1 VIDKENLPVFASHE
15 GGALEKKETS
25 GSGTRIFTSLLLVM
39 GLIGAGTLGFRKY
52 AQGKGINLNL
62 PFQRQAKLIE
72 VVSTTAMGPKRSIA
86 VVKVLDGYMVVGMGE
101 GGISLLKDLGPNS
114 GLDKYMDEHLVGA
127 GPSFSNTFQG
137 VLSGASVAS
146 GASARDTGTS
156 SARAA
161 INAAAN
167 AADGIVPGGSSRTG
181 AADSIR
187 SSIKKRL
194 EGFKPL

>member
-1 VIDKENLPVFASHE
+1 
-15 GGALEKKETS
+15 
-25 GSGTRIFTSLLLVM
+25 
-39 GLIGAGTLGFRKY
+39 
-52 AQGKGINLNL
+52 GKGINLNL

-114 GLDKYMDEHLVGA
+114 GLDKYMDEHTA
-127 GPSFSNTFQG
+127 GMGTSFSNTFQG
-137 VLSGASVAS
+137 VLSGASAAS
-146 GASARDTGTS
+146 GASSKDASAT

-161 INAAAN
+161 VNAAASM
-167 AADGIVPGGSSRTG
+167 ADGIVPGK
-181 AADSIR
+181 AAHAAESIR